1 MERSGYLGID
11 VIGGKLTE
19 VNVTSPTGLVE
30 IDELSGDCLKAK
42 VIDFAAARAG
52 FARPG
57 RGRYVIARPMEEKNE
72 LSESALALDRE
83 LRRFE
88 DLADQAARMKLNS
101 EKGLERATEALT
113 RAAESQERIQC
124 HVQRLVAAM
133 GVAREKQESDARAL
147 MARAEEIANRRKEFA
162 EVLQRMA
169 ALGKMAKEVQDALQA
184 GSVDLTAVQDRMQ
197 RIADEAGGIL
207 QAAQEKEMEDV
218 ARQAEVLQKQVL
230 SARNKVSLL
239 AGKPKN

>member
-1 MERSGYLGID
+1 
-11 VIGGKLTE
+11 
-19 VNVTSPTGLVE
+19 
-30 IDELSGDCLKAK
+30 
-42 VIDFAAARAG
+42 
-52 FARPG
+52 
-57 RGRYVIARPMEEKNE
+57 VIAAGMEEKND

-83 LRRFE
+83 LRKFE
-88 DLADQAARMKLNS
+88 ELAEQAARMKLNS

-113 RAAESQERIQC
+113 RAAESQERIQG
-124 HVQRLVAAM
+124 HVQRLVAAV
-133 GVAREKQESDARAL
+133 GAARDKQESDARAL

-169 ALGKMAKEVQDALQA
+169 ALGKMAKEVQEALQA
-184 GSVDLTAVQDRMQ
+184 GPADFVAVQDRMQ
-197 RIADEAGGIL
+197 RIADEAGGIV
-207 QAAQEKEMEDV
+207 QAAQEKGMEDV